1 MAQLRRGSSL
11 TPNLKHTMHDGSVA
25 EGDAWLSGFVPRI
38 LDSPSWQQNGA
49 LVILWDEGTP
59 SPDPGCCG
67 NPRGGHVPL
76 IVITPTGSPGYRTS
90 TLLSHYSVLGGIE
103 QAWGL
108 SRLGRT
114 GDADVTVIDELLA
127 PPSGTAG

>member
-1 MAQLRRGSSL
+1 M
-11 TPNLKHTMHDGSVA
+11 
-25 EGDAWLSGFVPRI
+25 
-38 LDSPSWQQNGA
+38 
-49 LVILWDEGTP
+49 
-59 SPDPGCCG
+59 
-67 NPRGGHVPL
+67 PL